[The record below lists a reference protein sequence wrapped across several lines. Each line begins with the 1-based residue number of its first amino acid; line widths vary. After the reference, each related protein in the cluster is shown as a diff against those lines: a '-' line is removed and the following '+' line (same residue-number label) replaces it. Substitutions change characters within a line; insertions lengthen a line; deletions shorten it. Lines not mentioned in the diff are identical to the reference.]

1 MFNMKK
7 CTIPIFFSS
16 DDNYIPFLAVAITSL
31 VNNASK
37 EYKYDITVLNTGVSY
52 ENKERI
58 KKLQE
63 ENVNIKFVDV
73 KHKIEKIA
81 NKLESRLR
89 DYYSLSIYYRL
100 FIPSMFPQYKKA
112 LYLDADITIIDDISK
127 LYNED
132 IEGYLVGAI
141 TDDVIPTD
149 ERLQIYT
156 REALDLEPEKYFN
169 SGVLLMNLY
178 EFKKQKIEEKFIY
191 LLEKYNF
198 DVVAPD
204 QDYLNVLCKGKVK
217 YIDKGWDR
225 MPNPDENF
233 DDNDLHLIH
242 YNMFAKPWKYDDVL
256 YQEHFWEYAAK
267 TDFYDNICNIK
278 NSQPVDMIL
287 RDNEGA
293 MKLMENSYIIA
304 KSDYNFKT
312 IFKRDNIDFN

>member
-1 MFNMKK
+1 MKN

-37 EYKYDITVLNTGVSY
+37 EYKYDITVLNTGVSD

>member
-1 MFNMKK
+1 MKN